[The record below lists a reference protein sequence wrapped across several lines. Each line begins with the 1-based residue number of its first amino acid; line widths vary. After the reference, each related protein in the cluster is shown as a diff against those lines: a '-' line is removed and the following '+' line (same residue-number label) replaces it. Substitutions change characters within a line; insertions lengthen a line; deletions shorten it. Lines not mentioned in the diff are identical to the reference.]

1 MMRALLTS
9 CVTRRLKPAL
19 YILIVVL
26 TTALSAQSPTDST
39 WRPKTSP
46 PPSLVPPG
54 TPPPGSAESA
64 AIADVI
70 AFEKATEA
78 AVVRGDTAYLER
90 ALAPTF
96 LFTHGD
102 GWVDGGAPLK
112 VDTKA
117 SWIAWVK
124 RQPAPYIYRE
134 LDHVQVEL
142 HGDVAIT
149 LGRYFYLPQSN
160 GAPNHSQ
167 VWFERVYVKRNGQWQ
182 QLSHRTVKGPL
193 RTLEAVSEGPDETAV
208 RAVVAKYVEARESK
222 DPAAIGALFTEDA
235 DQFNSA
241 GEWRR
246 GREAIVKG
254 TLQSSQRNSGA
265 RSITLKAV
273 RFPSPGVAV
282 ADGEYGIGAQRL
294 WTTLVLTRQGDAWRI
309 AAIRNSTPRS
319 N

>member
-1 MMRALLTS
+1 M
-9 CVTRRLKPAL
+9 
-19 YILIVVL
+19 VVL
-26 TTALSAQSPTDST
+26 TAGLVAQSSRDSS
-39 WRPKTSP
+39 WRPKTAP
-46 PPSLVPPG
+46 APSLVPPG
-54 TPPPGSAESA
+54 TPAPSA
-64 AIADVI
+64 ADQATVAEVL

-78 AVVRGDTAYLER
+78 AVVRGDTAALER

-117 SWIAWVK
+117 SWIEYVK
-124 RQPAPYIYRE
+124 KQPPPYLYRE
-134 LDHVQVEL
+134 LDSVRVEL

-149 LGRYFYLPQSN
+149 IGRYFFLPQSN
-160 GAPNHSQ
+160 GPPSHSQ
-167 VWFERVYVKRNGQWQ
+167 VWFERVYAKRGVQWQ

-193 RTLEAVSEGPDETAV
+193 RALEGANTSSEEAAV
-208 RAVVAKYVEARESK
+208 RAVVAKYVEAREAK
-222 DPAAIGALFTEDA
+222 DPAAIGVLFTDDA
-235 DQFNSA
+235 DQINSA

-254 TLQSSQRNSGA
+254 TLQSSERNSGS

-273 RFPSPGVAV
+273 RFPAPGVAI
-282 ADGEYGIGAQRL
+282 ADGEYGIGEQRL
-294 WTTLVLTRQGDAWRI
+294 WTALVLVRQSDTWRI
-309 AAIRNSTPRS
+309 SAIRNSALRG

>member
-1 MMRALLTS
+1 
-9 CVTRRLKPAL
+9 V
-19 YILIVVL
+19 
-26 TTALSAQSPTDST
+26 PTGAP
-39 WRPKTSP
+39 RP
-46 PPSLVPPG
+46 G
-54 TPPPGSAESA
+54 AAEAKSV
-64 AIADVI
+64 ADVL

-78 AVVRGDTAYLER
+78 AVVRGDTAFLER

-102 GWVDGGAPLK
+102 GWVDGGPPLK

-117 SWIAWVK
+117 SWIDYVK
-124 RQPAPYIYRE
+124 KQPAPYIYRE
-134 LDHVQVEL
+134 LDSVQVEL

-149 LGRYFYLPQSN
+149 LGRYFYLPYSS

-167 VWFERVYVKRNGQWQ
+167 VWFERVYAKRDGQWQ

-193 RTLEAVSEGPDETAV
+193 RTQQVVGYGTSSDEAAV
-208 RAVVAKYVEARESK
+208 RDVVAKYVTARENK
-222 DPAAIGALFTEDA
+222 DPSAIGALFTEDA

-265 RSITLKAV
+265 RSIAVKGV
-273 RFPSPGVAV
+273 RFPAPGVAI
-282 ADGEYGIGAQRL
+282 ADGEYGIGTQRL
-294 WTTLVLTRQGDAWRI
+294 WTTLVLTRQGEAWRI
-309 AAIRNSTPRS
+309 AAIRNVAPRS